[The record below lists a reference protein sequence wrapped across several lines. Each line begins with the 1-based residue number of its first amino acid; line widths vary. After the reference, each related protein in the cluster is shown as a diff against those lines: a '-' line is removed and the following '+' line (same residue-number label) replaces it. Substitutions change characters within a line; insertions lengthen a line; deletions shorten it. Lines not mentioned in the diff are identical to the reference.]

1 MKGLRMS
8 RRCLTAALV
17 ICAAVP
23 GTAWA
28 AHSLPEAGRCVKVP
42 VGTGTYSTA
51 NCVFVAKGETGKK
64 FEWIPASATEK
75 LAFSGSGLETTLM
88 TAGHPTITCVA
99 TNIAGEWTGAK
110 TASITMELQACT
122 TPTGVQCQSGPQNR
136 SEIKTLPDEAELGF
150 VKHEEV
156 EGKLK
161 VVVGLDLKP
170 TPPLT
175 ELAEY
180 ECTGSGQTAHVEGS
194 IISKL
199 RPFDKMT
206 TELNLVYFAS
216 KTGVQVPEQFEGG
229 PNATLTTSF
238 TSGIEKFGPFAS
250 SLNIKSETGKNAA
263 PLEIKAVEK

>member
-1 MKGLRMS
+1 MKGLRIS

-64 FEWIPASATEK
+64 FEWIPASVTEQ
-75 LAFSGSGLETTLM
+75 LTFSGSGLETTLT
-88 TAGHPTITCVA
+88 TAGHPTIKCVA
-99 TNIAGEWTGAK
+99 ANIAGEWTGAK
-110 TASITMELQACT
+110 TASVTMELQGCT
-122 TPTGVQCQSGPQNR
+122 TPTGAQCQSGPQNH

-150 VKHEEV
+150 VKHEEI
-156 EGKLK
+156 EGKLR

-175 ELAEY
+175 ALAEY

-194 IISKL
+194 VVARAK
-199 RPFDKMT
+199 PFDKMT
-206 TELNLVYFAS
+206 TELNVLVTATT
-216 KTGVQVPEQFEGG
+216 TGVQVPEQFEGG
-229 PNATLTTSF
+229 PKDTLTTSF

-250 SLNIKSETGKNAA
+250 SLNIKSETGKEAV
-263 PLEIKAVEK
+263 PLEIKALEK

>member
-1 MKGLRMS
+1 MKGLRIS

-64 FEWIPASATEK
+64 FAWIPASVTEQ
-75 LAFSGSGLETTLM
+75 LTFSGSGLETTLT
-88 TAGHPTITCVA
+88 TAGHPTIKCVA

-110 TASITMELQACT
+110 TASVTMELQGCT
-122 TPTGVQCQSGPQNR
+122 TPTGAQCQSGPQNH

-156 EGKLK
+156 EGKLR

-175 ELAEY
+175 ALAEY
-180 ECTGSGQTAHVEGS
+180 ECTGSGQTGHIEGS
-194 IISKL
+194 VIGKAK
-199 RPFDKMT
+199 PFDKMT
-206 TELNLVYFAS
+206 TELKLVYAAT
-216 KTGVQVPEQFEGG
+216 KLGVQVPEHFEGG
-229 PNATLTTSF
+229 PNDTLTTIF

-250 SLNIKSETGKNAA
+250 SLNIKEETGKEAV
-263 PLEIKAVEK
+263 PMEIKALEK